1 MSARNLACHEV
12 RLAIGAE
19 PQSLS
24 GDVAAHL
31 PTCAACSRFRDET
44 LMLDGQLRAA
54 LELPL
59 AEFRRPAVRPVRR
72 YALAAS
78 LMLGLMIAGA
88 MWIVLP
94 QPALAGEV
102 VEHVL
107 HEPGSWDG
115 GEVSA
120 GDVAAVL
127 GAAGVEFDSTL
138 PIVYAAPCSFR
149 GRRIAHLVVQTAT
162 GPMTVMLLPHETV
175 ARRREFSEDGMRGVL
190 LPAGAGAVAVLAR
203 DGDGDVPAPLAE
215 EIVRAVRW

>member
-1 MSARNLACHEV
+1 MSAADLTCQEV

-31 PTCAACSRFRDET
+31 STCAACSRFRDET
-44 LMLDGQLRAA
+44 LMLDRHLRAA

-59 AEFRRPAVRPVRR
+59 TELRRPVVRPVRR

-78 LMLGLMIAGA
+78 VMLGLAIAAA

-115 GEVSA
+115 EAVAA

-127 GAAGVEFDSTL
+127 AAAGVEFDSTL
-138 PIVYAAPCSFR
+138 PIVYAAPCPFR
-149 GRRIAHLVVQTAT
+149 GRRIAHLVVQTAS
-162 GPMTVMLLPHETV
+162 GPMTVMLLPHEIV
-175 ARRREFSEDGMRGVL
+175 SRRREFSEEGMRGVL

-203 DGDGDVPAPLAE
+203 DGEVPAPLAD
-215 EIVRAVRW
+215 EIVSAVRW

>member
-1 MSARNLACHEV
+1 MSAANLTCHEV

-24 GDVAAHL
+24 ADVAAHL
-31 PTCAACSRFRDET
+31 ATCAACSRFRDET
-44 LMLDGQLRAA
+44 LMLDRNLRAA

-59 AEFRRPAVRPVRR
+59 SEFRRPAARPVRR

-78 LMLGLMIAGA
+78 VMLGLMVAGA

-115 GEVSA
+115 GAVPA
-120 GDVAAVL
+120 DAIAAVL
-127 GAAGVEFDSTL
+127 KAAGVEFDSRL
-138 PIVYAAPCSFR
+138 PIVYAAPCPFR
-149 GRRIAHLVVQTAT
+149 GRRIAHLVVQTAN
-162 GPMTVMLLPHETV
+162 GPMTVMLLPHESV
-175 ARRREFSEDGMRGVL
+175 SRRREFSESGMRGVL

-203 DGDGDVPAPLAE
+203 DGEVPAPLAD
-215 EIVRAVRW
+215 EIVSAVRW

>member
-1 MSARNLACHEV
+1 MSAANLACHEV

-19 PQSLS
+19 PQSQS

-31 PTCAACSRFRDET
+31 ATCAACSRFRDET
-44 LMLDGQLRAA
+44 LMLDRHVRAA

-59 AEFRRPAVRPVRR
+59 TEFRRPAVRPVRR

-78 LMLGLMIAGA
+78 VMLGLMIAGA

-107 HEPGSWDG
+107 HEPGSWEG
-115 GEVSA
+115 QPVSA
-120 GDVAAVL
+120 GDIAAVL
-127 GAAGVEFDSTL
+127 KAAGVEFDSKL
-138 PIVYAAPCSFR
+138 PIVYAAPCPFR
-149 GRRIAHLVVQTAT
+149 GRRIAHLVVQTAS
-162 GPMTVMLLPHETV
+162 GPLTVMLLPHETV
-175 ARRREFSEDGMRGVL
+175 SRRREFSEEGMRGVL

-203 DGDGDVPAPLAE
+203 DGDVPTPLAD
-215 EIVRAVRW
+215 EIVSAVRW

>member
-1 MSARNLACHEV
+1 MRAADLTCHEV

-31 PTCAACSRFRDET
+31 STCAACSRFRDET
-44 LMLDGQLRAA
+44 LMLDRHLRAA

-59 AEFRRPAVRPVRR
+59 TELRRPAVRPVRR

-78 LMLGLMIAGA
+78 VMLGLAIAGA

-115 GEVSA
+115 KAVAA

-127 GAAGVEFDSTL
+127 AAAGVEFDSTL
-138 PIVYAAPCSFR
+138 PIVYAAPCPFR
-149 GRRIAHLVVQTAT
+149 GRRIAHLVVQTAS
-162 GPMTVMLLPHETV
+162 GPMTVMLLPHESV
-175 ARRREFSEDGMRGVL
+175 SRRREFSEEGMRGVL

-203 DGDGDVPAPLAE
+203 DGEVPTPLAD
-215 EIVRAVRW
+215 EIVSAVRW

>member
-1 MSARNLACHEV
+1 MSAADLTCHEV

-31 PTCAACSRFRDET
+31 STCAACSRFRDET
-44 LMLDGQLRAA
+44 RMLDRHMRAA

-59 AEFRRPAVRPVRR
+59 TELRRPAVRPVRR

-78 LMLGLMIAGA
+78 VMLGLAIAGA

-115 GEVSA
+115 KAVAA

-127 GAAGVEFDSTL
+127 AAAGVEFDSTL
-138 PIVYAAPCSFR
+138 PIVYAAPCPFR
-149 GRRIAHLVVQTAT
+149 GRRIAHLVVQTAS
-162 GPMTVMLLPHETV
+162 GPMTVMLLPHESV
-175 ARRREFSEDGMRGVL
+175 SRRREFSEEGMRGVL

-203 DGDGDVPAPLAE
+203 DGEVPTPLAD
-215 EIVRAVRW
+215 EIVSAVRW

>member
-1 MSARNLACHEV
+1 
-12 RLAIGAE
+12 
-19 PQSLS
+19 
-24 GDVAAHL
+24 
-31 PTCAACSRFRDET
+31 
-44 LMLDGQLRAA
+44 
-54 LELPL
+54 
-59 AEFRRPAVRPVRR
+59 VRPVRR

-78 LMLGLMIAGA
+78 VMLGLAIAGA

-115 GEVSA
+115 EAVSA

-127 GAAGVEFDSTL
+127 TAAGVEFDSKL
-138 PIVYAAPCSFR
+138 PIVYAAPCPFR
-149 GRRIAHLVVQTAT
+149 GRRIAHLVVQTAS

-175 ARRREFSEDGMRGVL
+175 SRRREFSEEGMRGVL

-203 DGDGDVPAPLAE
+203 DGDVPAPIAE

>member
-1 MSARNLACHEV
+1 MSGTTPVCQEV
-12 RLAIGAE
+12 RLAVGAE

-24 GDVAAHL
+24 AEVAAHL
-31 PTCAACSRFRDET
+31 ATCAACSRFRDET
-44 LMLDGQLRAA
+44 LRMDRDLRAA

-59 AEFRRPAVRPVRR
+59 AEFRRPAVRRVRR

-78 LMLGLMIAGA
+78 VMLGLMIAGA

-115 GEVSA
+115 QAVSA
-120 GDVAAVL
+120 DDIAAVL
-127 GAAGVEFDSTL
+127 KAAGVEFDSEL
-138 PIVYAAPCSFR
+138 PIVYAAPCPFR
-149 GRRIAHLVVQTAT
+149 GRRIAHLVVQTAS
-162 GPMTVMLLPHETV
+162 GPLTVMLLPHETV
-175 ARRREFSEDGMRGVL
+175 SRRREFSEEGVRGVL

-203 DGDGDVPAPLAE
+203 DGAVPAPLAD
-215 EIVRAVRW
+215 EIVSAVRW

>member
-1 MSARNLACHEV
+1 MSAANLTCQEV

-19 PQSLS
+19 PQSRS

-31 PTCAACSRFRDET
+31 ATCAACSRFRDET
-44 LMLDGQLRAA
+44 LVLDRDLRAA

-59 AEFRRPAVRPVRR
+59 PAFRRPAVRPVRR

-78 LMLGLMIAGA
+78 IMLGLMVAGA
-88 MWIVLP
+88 MWVVLP

-102 VEHVL
+102 IEHVL

-115 GEVSA
+115 ETVSA

-127 GAAGVEFDSTL
+127 AAAGVEFDSTL
-138 PIVYAAPCSFR
+138 PIVYAAPCPFR
-149 GRRIAHLVVQTAT
+149 GRRIAHLVVQTAS

-175 ARRREFSEDGMRGVL
+175 SRRREFSEGGMRGVL
-190 LPAGAGAVAVLAR
+190 LPAGAGAIAVLAR
-203 DGDGDVPAPLAE
+203 DGEVPTALAE
-215 EIVRAVRW
+215 EIVSAVRW